1 MDDERTEDRAAEGRE
16 EGSAEAPNAQSADQQ
31 EQSNQNESQQHREN
45 TAGANRC
52 KGNNVVAYPQDVV
65 LAATSLALAL
75 SKGRSQY
82 EIETLIN
89 LFSLTTN
96 NLQAILAQILIN
108 KKVQDYLET
117 PL

>member
-1 MDDERTEDRAAEGRE
+1 MPMEEERTGEHSAGQKE
-16 EGSAEAPNAQSADQQ
+16 ECSTGTQSTQSAEQQ
-31 EQSNQNESQQHREN
+31 GQGSQGTGKN
-45 TAGANRC
+45 GC
-52 KGNNVVAYPQDVV
+52 CGNSVVAYPQDVV

>member
-1 MDDERTEDRAAEGRE
+1 MDDRE
-16 EGSAEAPNAQSADQQ
+16 ESRVMDEEGESLSESSEETDQQ
-31 EQSNQNESQQHREN
+31 EQTSQGATRSGQTTANSSCGRGGNQ
-45 TAGANRC
+45 
-52 KGNNVVAYPQDVV
+52 VVAYPQDVV

-75 SKGRSQY
+75 TKGRSQY

-96 NLQAILAQILIN
+96 NLQSILAQVLIN